1 MSSWDSF
8 VYQTIQKLKSKTSLS
23 IFNTLTNN
31 EDLIQICNHVYLGN
45 VKAVHNQELL
55 EKNQIEALVNCTN
68 DIPIHVYFK
77 NRQYKQLYVEDSKDN
92 ENMNTFKNII
102 IETVDFINDCVKQ
115 EKNVI
120 VHCYWGLMRSP
131 CVIGCYLIYKYK
143 MDVDGVIQLIQSK
156 KNFAFTHIYNFRE
169 LLDYVYDYYQK
180 KNKELLKL

>member
-8 VYQTIQKLKSKTSLS
+8 VYKTIQKLKSKTSLT
-23 IFNTLTNN
+23 IFNTLSNN
-31 EDLIQICNHVYLGN
+31 DDLIQICNHVYLGN

-55 EKNQIEALVNCTN
+55 EQYQIEALVNCTN

-77 NRQYKQLYVEDSKDN
+77 NRKYKQLYVEDSKDN
-92 ENMNTFKNII
+92 ENMNKFKTII
-102 IETVDFINDCVKQ
+102 IETVDFINECVKQ
-115 EKNVI
+115 KKNII

-131 CVIGCYLIYKYK
+131 SVIASYLIYKYK

-156 KNFAFTHIYNFRE
+156 KNFAFTYIYNFRE

-180 KNKELLKL
+180 KDKDLLKL